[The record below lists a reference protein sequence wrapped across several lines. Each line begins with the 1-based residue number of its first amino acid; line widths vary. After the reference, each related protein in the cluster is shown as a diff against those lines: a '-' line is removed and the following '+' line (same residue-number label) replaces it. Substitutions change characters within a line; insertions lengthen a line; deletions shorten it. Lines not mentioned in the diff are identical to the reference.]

1 MNLIYFH
8 ILIYMSIII
17 IIIIFTGMLAW
28 MLSRICRVRLAMICK
43 QLINKS
49 DSSILKLLLKS
60 FIKFFECD
68 IIFVSGS
75 LGFAFINIGVWI
87 DIRFVNGCS
96 ILFVHKERKGTI
108 ILIIL
113 KIIKRYLYIY
123 KTEVIISYLLF
134 CICCRTQNAAKRQS
148 AYIGFLR

>member
-123 KTEVIISYLLF
+123 I
-134 CICCRTQNAAKRQS
+134 KRKSLSHTYYS
-148 AYIGFLR
+148 AYAVVRKMPLRDKVRT